1 MLDYDFSETEITKTP
16 DTDDQHS
23 RHGGRSEVGFWELDW
38 VEGLRAVAGGAAGKV
53 WRQGAVGLDYRA
65 AAVHNR
71 PGFTRGIAL

>member
-38 VEGLRAVAGGAAGKV
+38 VEGLQAVAGGDRGRWDWITGRLQFRTVLALHAAL
-53 WRQGAVGLDYRA
+53 RSEY
-65 AAVHNR
+65 
-71 PGFTRGIAL
+71 